1 MKKLDKSILLILA
14 CAAVL
19 ALAGCSSVFNA
30 GLSGTLTDKDT
41 GNGIPGVLVYAYTD
55 EDLRDADYAR
65 GATTGSDG
73 MTLTFSPTTGGN
85 YIPTTSTN
93 DNGYFTI
100 SKLIWENAHPEFGKT
115 ADYFDVYLLYFKSDY
130 GLVKEDS
137 KVTIVS
143 DSNNSSRVN
152 TTLTSRLGTKTITL
166 NVKDIADD
174 EAAAV
179 AFDLKIKAFITG
191 NTEPYLDA
199 VQAVTGTG
207 TVSVSYLKSDPAQT
221 TVKVTVSPAEDSTWK
236 FINSNPDAGEYYK
249 AASGYAVEHAFASG
263 EDDSITM
270 TAYVKNYKFDYPMLS
285 GVVDTETDY
294 TDSNSKKET
303 QPDNESI
310 NLWLGTLSNGDLTV
324 IDDTKANIK
333 TSHTGDG
340 ANSSL
345 VTYGTFSNFGDGL
358 EWVPSELI
366 TDASATHYGD
376 YQAKIATCDVYLV
389 IDNLDAGTVGKADP
403 SDYFLKVSFK
413 SSDQSDQ
420 ALGTLN
426 TKRNSIHIASYY
438 SITSVV
444 NPEP

>member
-1 MKKLDKSILLILA
+1 
-14 CAAVL
+14 
-19 ALAGCSSVFNA
+19 
-30 GLSGTLTDKDT
+30 
-41 GNGIPGVLVYAYTD
+41 
-55 EDLRDADYAR
+55 
-65 GATTGSDG
+65 
-73 MTLTFSPTTGGN
+73 
-85 YIPTTSTN
+85 
-93 DNGYFTI
+93 
-100 SKLIWENAHPEFGKT
+100 
-115 ADYFDVYLLYFKSDY
+115 
-130 GLVKEDS
+130 
-137 KVTIVS
+137 VTIVS

-152 TTLTSRLGTKTITL
+152 TMLTSRLGTKTVTL

-179 AFDLKIKAFITG
+179 AFDVKIKAFITG
-191 NTEPYLDA
+191 KTEPYLDA

-236 FINSNPDAGEYYK
+236 FIKSNPDAGEYYK
-249 AASGYAVEHAFASG
+249 AAPGYAVEHAFSSG

-285 GVVDTETDY
+285 GVVDTETNY
-294 TDSNSKKET
+294 NNSDTKKET

-340 ANSSL
+340 ASSSL

-358 EWVPSELI
+358 EWVPSQLI
-366 TDASATHYGD
+366 TDTSNANYGD
-376 YQAKIATCDVYLV
+376 YKEKIATCDVYLV
-389 IDNLDAGTVGKADP
+389 IDNLDEGTVGAADM
-403 SDYFLKVSFK
+403 SDHFVKVSFK

-420 ALGTLN
+420 TLGTLN
-426 TKRNSIHIASYY
+426 TKRNSVHSASYY
-438 SITSVV
+438 SITSV
-444 NPEP
+444 N

>member
-1 MKKLDKSILLILA
+1 MMKKHKELILLLMA
-14 CAAVL
+14 CAALV
-19 ALAGCSSVFNA
+19 LAGCSSVFNA

-41 GNGIPGVLVYAYTD
+41 GNGISGVLVYAYTD

-65 GATTGSDG
+65 GAATGSDG

-100 SKLIWENAHPEFGKT
+100 SKLIWENAHPQFGKT
-115 ADYFDVYLLYFKSDY
+115 ADYLDVYLLYFKSDY

-137 KVTIVS
+137 RVTIVS

-152 TTLTSRLGTKTITL
+152 TMLTSRLGTKTITL

-174 EAAAV
+174 EASAV
-179 AFDLKIKAFITG
+179 AFDVKIKAYITG
-191 NTEPYLDA
+191 CTEPYLDTT
-199 VQAVTGTG
+199 QSVTGTS
-207 TVSVSYLKSDPAQT
+207 TVSVSYLKSDPAKS
-221 TVKVTVSPAEDSTWK
+221 TVKVSVSPAEDSTWK
-236 FINSNPDAGEYYK
+236 FIKSNPDAGEYYK

-294 TDSNSKKET
+294 SSDTKKKDT
-303 QPDNESI
+303 QPENESV
-310 NLWLGTLSNGDLTV
+310 NLWLGTFKDGTLTI
-324 IDDTKANIK
+324 IDDTKANMK
-333 TSHTGDG
+333 TSRTGDA
-340 ANSSL
+340 ANGSL

-358 EWVPSELI
+358 DWVPSELV
-366 TDASATHYGD
+366 TAEGAEHYGD
-376 YQAKIATCDVYLV
+376 YQQKVATCDVYLV
-389 IDNLDAGTVGKADP
+389 IDNLDVGTVGKADM
-403 SDYFLKVSFK
+403 SDHFAKVSFK

-426 TKRNSIHIASYY
+426 TKRNSIHAAEYY
-438 SITSVV
+438 SITSV
-444 NPEP
+444 N